1 MRLWHGRDVGRMV
14 GPRTNTVDWLDH
26 TQIGHVA
33 VAAAEEVLTRR
44 VARGWRMC
52 C

>member
-14 GPRTNTVDWLDH
+14 GPRANAVYRLDH
-26 TQIGHVA
+26 AQIRHVA
-33 VAAAEEVLTRR
+33 AAAAEEILTCGVAGSRR
-44 VARGWRMC
+44 VC